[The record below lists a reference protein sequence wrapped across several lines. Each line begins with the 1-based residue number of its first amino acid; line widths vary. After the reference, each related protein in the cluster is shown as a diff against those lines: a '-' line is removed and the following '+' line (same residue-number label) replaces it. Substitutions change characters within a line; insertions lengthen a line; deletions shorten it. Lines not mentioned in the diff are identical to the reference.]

1 MTASPGE
8 ERQPESQALA
18 AEARFRDDLVAIIP
32 SLRAFA
38 RGLCGNR
45 DLADDLAQEA
55 LAKAWAAQKSF
66 TPGTNFRAW
75 MFRILRNHF
84 YTLAVVAKRFVP
96 YEPDDVSHLQT
107 TQPEQGNGIV
117 VQDLLRGLGT
127 LPAEQREALLLMESG
142 LQWDEIATVMGTPL
156 GTVKSRITRG
166 RATLRRY
173 MDGPADPIPLPPA
186 ENPKKDDGSAIT
198 RATGADQMV

>member
-1 MTASPGE
+1 MTAAPTKQDHSE
-8 ERQPESQALA
+8 AEASA
-18 AEARFRDDLVAIIP
+18 AEARFRADLVAIIP
-32 SLRAFA
+32 ALRAFA

-45 DLADDLAQEA
+45 DLADDLAQET
-55 LAKAWAAQKSF
+55 LAKAWAAQASF

-96 YEPDDVSHLQT
+96 YEPDDKAHLQT
-107 TQPEQGNGIV
+107 SPPEQGGGIV
-117 VQDLLRGLGT
+117 VEDLLRGLAT

-142 LQWDEIATVMGTPL
+142 LQWDEIANVMGTPL

-173 MDGPADPIPLPPA
+173 MDGPADPSPPSVGQPA
-186 ENPKKDDGSAIT
+186 DGYT
-198 RATGADQMV
+198 LVKP

>member
-1 MTASPGE
+1 VGTLDAGAEVGPH
-8 ERQPESQALA
+8 ALA
-18 AEARFRDDLVAIIP
+18 DRRFQADLVAIVP

-55 LAKAWAAQKSF
+55 LVKAWAARASF

-84 YTLAVVAKRFVP
+84 YTVATVSKRFVAWD
-96 YEPDDVSHLQT
+96 PDVAERLLTTPATQGGERMLADLQ
-107 TQPEQGNGIV
+107 
-117 VQDLLRGLGT
+117 RGLRT
-127 LPAEQREALLLMESG
+127 LPHEQREALLLMESG
-142 LQWDEIATVMGTPL
+142 LQWDEIATVMGCPL

-166 RATLRRY
+166 RMALRRY
-173 MDGPADPIPLPPA
+173 LDGPDDPVVARPVSEAL
-186 ENPKKDDGSAIT
+186 AI
-198 RATGADQMV
+198 GG

>member
-1 MTASPGE
+1 MTGE
-8 ERQPESQALA
+8 QGLVGNAADPERQ
-18 AEARFRDDLVAIIP
+18 FRADLVAIVP

-45 DLADDLAQEA
+45 DLADDLAQET
-55 LAKAWAAQKSF
+55 LMKAWAARASF

-84 YTLAVVAKRFVP
+84 YTVAGVAKRFVAWD
-96 YEPDDVSHLQT
+96 PDLAERVLTTPPTQGGERMVADLQ
-107 TQPEQGNGIV
+107 
-117 VQDLLRGLGT
+117 RGLQT

-142 LQWDEIATVMGTPL
+142 LQWDEIAAVMECPL

-166 RATLRRY
+166 RTALRRY
-173 MDGPADPIPLPPA
+173 LDGPADPVAPARAVPA
-186 ENPKKDDGSAIT
+186 EMLA
-198 RATGADQMV
+198 AD